1 MKRKIKY
8 GTIAGVCALG
18 MIGLN
23 SCLKMD
29 EAYDLEKD
37 IDMTVTMGGNL
48 TIPGSSTEKMKLKD
62 LLDME
67 EDGVV
72 VANEITGDYS
82 IVQEGEKNTTTV
94 QVPEVTVDMTGGFE
108 GAEFSFNVPQ
118 LPGLDENS
126 FVEETF
132 DEIIKINVS
141 QGDITSDIR
150 KLNNAVTN
158 CVETYLVF
166 SKIGYLADV
175 ELMQNFSIEFPDYI
189 TVESEDANWK
199 AEGNKL
205 ILTKTDGLEV
215 TATTRVK
222 FQIVRVNFVNTDAV
236 FTPGND
242 ENGVIDLGG
251 EIILNGKI
259 KATARSTQGGDMA
272 LRVDVESDLMNI
284 ESVVAVV
291 DPKVDIEIK
300 PIELNDMPDFLTE
313 NEVMLD
319 LTDPRV
325 FITLSN
331 PSPLAVELSGTLI
344 ARKTDKEDKMVNIP
358 VITVPANN
366 TESEKTEFKICI
378 NQIKDGLEG
387 DINYVKVEGL
397 SSIIE
402 NIPEE
407 IEMAEVKTQV
417 VQEPVTINLGE
428 EFTVETDYRIDTPLM
443 FGPRTTINYSEAI
456 DGWDAD
462 LEDAEFSCIEASMVV
477 INEIPLGIRLTADAI
492 DKEGNKLSYVTVD
505 MNANVKSGSMGNPT
519 SQEVVFSVTTSD
531 GNIKGLDGIKLY
543 IKANASENT
552 SSVALNENQSIQ
564 ITDLKLS
571 LKGGITMDLN

>member
-82 IVQEGEKNTTTV
+82 IVQEGEKNSTTV

-222 FQIVRVNFVNTDAV
+222 FQIVKVNFVNTDAV
-236 FTPGND
+236 FTPGNY
-242 ENGVIDLGG
+242 ENGVIYLGG
-251 EIILNGKI
+251 EIILNGRI

-344 ARKTDKEDKMVNIP
+344 ARKTDKEDKMVNMP
-358 VITVPANN
+358 VITVPDNN
-366 TESEKTEFKICI
+366 TEFKICI
-378 NQIKDGLEG
+378 NQIKDGQEG

-407 IEMAEVKTQV
+407 IEMTEVKTQV

-477 INEIPLGIRLTADAI
+477 INEIPLGISLTADAI
-492 DKEGNKLSYVTVD
+492 DKEGNKLSNVTVD

>member
-222 FQIVRVNFVNTDAV
+222 FQIVKVNFVNTDAV

-358 VITVPANN
+358 VITVPDNN
-366 TESEKTEFKICI
+366 TEFKICI
-378 NQIKDGLEG
+378 NQIKDGQEG

-407 IEMAEVKTQV
+407 IEMTEVKTQV

-477 INEIPLGIRLTADAI
+477 INEIPLGISLTADAI
-492 DKEGNKLSYVTVD
+492 DKEGNKLSNVTVD

>member
-222 FQIVRVNFVNTDAV
+222 FQIVKVNFVNTDAV

-251 EIILNGKI
+251 EIILNGRI

-358 VITVPANN
+358 VITVPDNN
-366 TESEKTEFKICI
+366 TEFKICI

-407 IEMAEVKTQV
+407 IEMTEVKTQV

-462 LEDAEFSCIEASMVV
+462 LEDTEFSCIEASMVV
-477 INEIPLGIRLTADAI
+477 INEIPLGISLTADAI
-492 DKEGNKLSYVTVD
+492 DKEGNKLSNVTVD

>member
-222 FQIVRVNFVNTDAV
+222 FQIVKVNFVNTDAV

-251 EIILNGKI
+251 EIILNGRI

-358 VITVPANN
+358 VITVPDNN
-366 TESEKTEFKICI
+366 TEFKICI
-378 NQIKDGLEG
+378 NQIKDGQEG

-407 IEMAEVKTQV
+407 IEMTEVKTQV

-477 INEIPLGIRLTADAI
+477 INEIPLGISLTADAI
-492 DKEGNKLSYVTVD
+492 DKEGNKLSNVTVD

>member
-222 FQIVRVNFVNTDAV
+222 FQIVKVNFVNTDAV

-251 EIILNGKI
+251 EITLNGRI

-358 VITVPANN
+358 VITVPDNN
-366 TESEKTEFKICI
+366 TEFKICI

-407 IEMAEVKTQV
+407 IEMTEVKTQV

-477 INEIPLGIRLTADAI
+477 INEIPLGISLTADAI
-492 DKEGNKLSYVTVD
+492 DKEGNKLSNVTVD

>member
-82 IVQEGEKNTTTV
+82 IVQEGEKNSTTV

-108 GAEFSFNVPQ
+108 GVEFGFNVPQ
-118 LPGLDENS
+118 LPVIDENS

-132 DEIIKINVS
+132 DEVIRINVS
-141 QGDITSDIR
+141 QNDITSDIR
-150 KLNNAVTN
+150 QLNNAVTN
-158 CVETYLVF
+158 CVRTYLVF
-166 SKIGYLADV
+166 SKIGYLADL
-175 ELMQNFSIEFPDYI
+175 ELMEDFSIEFPNYI
-189 TVESEDANWK
+189 TVESEDANWT
-199 AEGNKL
+199 ANGNRL
-205 ILTKTDGLEV
+205 TLTKAGGLEV

-222 FQIVRVNFVNTDAV
+222 FQITKVDFVGTDAV
-236 FTPGND
+236 FTPGNY
-242 ENGVIDLGG
+242 ENGVIALGG
-251 EIILNGKI
+251 EIRLNGKI
-259 KATARSTQGGDMA
+259 KATARNTQGGDMT
-272 LRVDVESDLMNI
+272 LKVDVESESMNI
-284 ESVVAVV
+284 ESVEAIV

-300 PIELNDMPDFLTE
+300 PIKLNDMPDFLTE

-358 VITVPANN
+358 VITVPDNN
-366 TESEKTEFKICI
+366 TEFKICI

-407 IEMAEVKTQV
+407 IEMTEVKTQV

-477 INEIPLGIRLTADAI
+477 INEIPLGISLTADAI
-492 DKEGNKLSYVTVD
+492 DKEGNKLSNVTVD

>member
-132 DEIIKINVS
+132 DEIIKIDVS

-222 FQIVRVNFVNTDAV
+222 FQIVKVNFVNTDAV

-251 EIILNGKI
+251 EIILNGRI

-358 VITVPANN
+358 VITVPDNN
-366 TESEKTEFKICI
+366 TEFKICI
-378 NQIKDGLEG
+378 NQIKDGQEG

-407 IEMAEVKTQV
+407 IEMTEVKTQV

-477 INEIPLGIRLTADAI
+477 INEIPLGISLTADAI
-492 DKEGNKLSYVTVD
+492 DKEGNKLSNVTVD

>member
-37 IDMTVTMGGNL
+37 IDMTVTVGGNL
-48 TIPGSSTEKMKLKD
+48 TIPGSSTEKMMLKD

-72 VANEITGDYS
+72 VANETTGDYS

-222 FQIVRVNFVNTDAV
+222 FQIVKVNFVNTDAV

-251 EIILNGKI
+251 EIILNGRI

-358 VITVPANN
+358 VITVPDNN
-366 TESEKTEFKICI
+366 TEFKICI

-407 IEMAEVKTQV
+407 IEMTEVKTQV

-477 INEIPLGIRLTADAI
+477 INEIPLGISLTADAI
-492 DKEGNKLSYVTVD
+492 DKEGNKLSNVTVD

>member
-82 IVQEGEKNTTTV
+82 IVQEGEKNSTTV

-222 FQIVRVNFVNTDAV
+222 FQIVKVNFVNTDAV

-251 EIILNGKI
+251 EIILNGRI

-344 ARKTDKEDKMVNIP
+344 ARKTDKEDKMVDIP
-358 VITVPANN
+358 VITVPDNN
-366 TESEKTEFKICI
+366 TEFKICI

-407 IEMAEVKTQV
+407 IEMTEVKTQV

-477 INEIPLGIRLTADAI
+477 INEIPLGISLTADAI
-492 DKEGNKLSYVTVD
+492 DKEGNKLSNVTVD

>member
-82 IVQEGEKNTTTV
+82 IVQEGEKNSTTV

-118 LPGLDENS
+118 QPGLDENS

-222 FQIVRVNFVNTDAV
+222 FQIVKVNFVNTDAV

-251 EIILNGKI
+251 EIILNGRI

-358 VITVPANN
+358 VITVPDNN
-366 TESEKTEFKICI
+366 TEFKICI

-407 IEMAEVKTQV
+407 IEMTEVKTQV

-477 INEIPLGIRLTADAI
+477 INEIPLGISLTADAI
-492 DKEGNKLSYVTVD
+492 DKEGNKLSNVTVD

-519 SQEVVFSVTTSD
+519 SQEVVFCVTTSD

>member
-82 IVQEGEKNTTTV
+82 IVQEGEKNSTTV

-132 DEIIKINVS
+132 DEIIKIDVS

-222 FQIVRVNFVNTDAV
+222 FQIVKVNFVNTDAV

-251 EIILNGKI
+251 EIILNGRI

-272 LRVDVESDLMNI
+272 LRVDVESELMNI

-344 ARKTDKEDKMVNIP
+344 SRKTDKEDKMVNIP
-358 VITVPANN
+358 VITVPDNN
-366 TESEKTEFKICI
+366 TEFKICI

-407 IEMAEVKTQV
+407 IEMTEVKTQV

-477 INEIPLGIRLTADAI
+477 INEIPLGISLTADAI
-492 DKEGNKLSYVTVD
+492 DKEGNKLSNVTVD

>member
-82 IVQEGEKNTTTV
+82 IVQEGEKNSTTV

-132 DEIIKINVS
+132 DEIIKIDVS

-222 FQIVRVNFVNTDAV
+222 FQIVKVNFVNTDAV

-251 EIILNGKI
+251 EIILNGRI

-358 VITVPANN
+358 VITVPDNN
-366 TESEKTEFKICI
+366 TEFKICI
-378 NQIKDGLEG
+378 NQIKDGQEG

-407 IEMAEVKTQV
+407 IEMTEVKTQV

-477 INEIPLGIRLTADAI
+477 INEIPLGISLTADAI
-492 DKEGNKLSYVTVD
+492 DKEGNKLSNVTVD

>member
-132 DEIIKINVS
+132 DEIIKIDVS

-222 FQIVRVNFVNTDAV
+222 FQIVKVNFVNTDAV

-251 EIILNGKI
+251 EITLNGRI

-358 VITVPANN
+358 VITVPDNN
-366 TESEKTEFKICI
+366 TEFKICI
-378 NQIKDGLEG
+378 NQIKDGQEG

-407 IEMAEVKTQV
+407 IEMTEVKTQV

-477 INEIPLGIRLTADAI
+477 INEIPLGISLTADAI
-492 DKEGNKLSYVTVD
+492 DKEGNKLSNVTVD